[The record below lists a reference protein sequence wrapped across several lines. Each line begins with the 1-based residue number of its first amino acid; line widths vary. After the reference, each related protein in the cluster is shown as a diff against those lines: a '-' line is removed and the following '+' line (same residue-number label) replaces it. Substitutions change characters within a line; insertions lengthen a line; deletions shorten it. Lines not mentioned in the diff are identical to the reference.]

1 MNQPQHPAAVS
12 AAQRDSSRFSLD
24 GDVAIVTGGG
34 SGIGRSIAIG
44 LAAQGARVG
53 IADTSMEGAERT
65 AEDIVRAGGASIA
78 VHVDVTSENAM
89 ARAVASLEAELG
101 ELSLAVNSAGIAN
114 AMPALELTTEQF
126 ELMYRINVTGLF
138 RSCQVEARAML
149 RTGRGS
155 ILNLASISGL
165 VSHREMLQAHYNS
178 AKAAVA
184 HLTRSLATEW
194 APHAIR
200 VNSLAPGFTLTPMNT
215 REEVA
220 SLRADIAQ
228 RIPLERFADPEEM
241 VGPAIFLLSDA
252 ASYCTGVDL
261 VVDGGFTLL

>member
-1 MNQPQHPAAVS
+1 MVPETPYTE
-12 AAQRDSSRFSLD
+12 QRDGSPFALA
-24 GDVAIVTGGG
+24 GDVAVVTGGG
-34 SGIGRSIAIG
+34 SGIGRAIALG
-44 LAAQGARVG
+44 LAAAGARVG
-53 IADTSMEGAERT
+53 VADASLDRAEQT
-65 AEDIVRAGGASIA
+65 AEAIRSAGGSSIA
-78 VHVDVTSENAM
+78 AAVDVTTEDGMSQ
-89 ARAVASLEAELG
+89 AVAAVEALLG
-101 ELSLAVNSAGIAN
+101 PLSLAVNSAGIAN
-114 AMPALELTTEQF
+114 AVPALELTTEQF
-126 ELMYRINVTGLF
+126 EQMYRVNVTGLF
-138 RSCQVEARAML
+138 RSCQAEARAML

-165 VSHREMLQAHYNS
+165 VSHREMQQSHYNS

-200 VNSLAPGFTLTPMNT
+200 VNSLAPGFTLTPMNA

-220 SLRADIAQ
+220 SLRADISS
-228 RIPLERFADPEEM
+228 RIPLERFAEPEEM
-241 VGPAIFLLSDA
+241 VGPAVFLLSGA

>member
-1 MNQPQHPAAVS
+1 MVPTTTQAVTQS
-12 AAQRDSSRFSLD
+12 VFSLT

-34 SGIGRSIAIG
+34 SGIGRAIALG
-44 LAAQGARVG
+44 LAAAGARVG
-53 IADTSMEGAERT
+53 IADASPDGAEQT
-65 AEDIVRAGGASIA
+65 AKSIRSAGGESIA
-78 VHVDVTSENAM
+78 IETDVTSENGM
-89 ARAVASLEAELG
+89 TDAVEHVEAALG
-101 ELSLAVNSAGIAN
+101 GLSLAVNAAGIAN
-114 AMPALELTTEQF
+114 AVPALELTTEQF
-126 ELMYRINVTGLF
+126 EQMYRINVTGLF
-138 RSCQVEARAML
+138 RSCQAEARAML

-165 VSHREMLQAHYNS
+165 VSHREIVQAHYNS

-194 APHAIR
+194 APHSIR
-200 VNSLAPGFTLTPMNT
+200 VNSLAPGFTLTPMNA

-220 SLRADIAQ
+220 SIRADISSH
-228 RIPLERFADPEEM
+228 IPLERFAEPEEM
-241 VGPAIFLLSDA
+241 VGPAIFLLSGA

>member
-1 MNQPQHPAAVS
+1 MVPETPQSEQSDVS
-12 AAQRDSSRFSLD
+12 LFALD

-34 SGIGRSIAIG
+34 SGIGRAIAVG
-44 LAAQGARVG
+44 LAKAGARVG
-53 IADTSMEGAERT
+53 VADASGDSAEQT
-65 AEDIVRAGGASIA
+65 AEAIRSAGGASVA
-78 VHVDVTSENAM
+78 MAVDVTTEDGM
-89 ARAVASLEAELG
+89 THAVTEVEAQLG
-101 ELSLAVNSAGIAN
+101 PLSLAVNSAGIAN
-114 AMPALELTTEQF
+114 AGPALELTTEQF
-126 ELMYRINVTGLF
+126 EQMYRVNVTGLF
-138 RSCQVEARAML
+138 RSCQAEARAML

-155 ILNLASISGL
+155 ILNLASISGI
-165 VSHREMLQAHYNS
+165 VSHREMLQSHYNS

-200 VNSLAPGFTLTPMNT
+200 VNSLAPGFTLTPMNS

-220 SLRADIAQ
+220 SMRADISG
-228 RIPLERFADPEEM
+228 RIPLERFAEPEEM
-241 VGPAIFLLSDA
+241 VGPAIFLLSGA